1 MSEIRKN
8 PIRIHKIASIE
19 EPVSTQMIQSPKH
32 RIWPWISVVM
42 FLALGL
48 AFMGWLYLERLKPRT
63 DNPVVE
69 KYQAIFLT
77 NGQVYFG
84 KITKE
89 TNNYLVL
96 REIYYLQVTQPSL
109 QGSADQKQQQFAQ
122 KQEPQISL
130 VKLGNELHGPEDEM
144 FISRSQLLFY
154 ENLKENSQVV
164 KAIRDYKI
172 TPQR

>member
-1 MSEIRKN
+1 MSEIKKN

-19 EPVSTQMIQSPKH
+19 EPVSTQIIQSPRH
-32 RIWPWISVVM
+32 RVWPWISLVV
-42 FLALGL
+42 LLVLGL
-48 AFMGWLYLERLKPRT
+48 AFMGWLYLGRLKSGAE
-63 DNPVVE
+63 NPIVE

-84 KITKE
+84 KIAKE

-96 REIYYLQVTQPSL
+96 REIYYLQVTQPPL
-109 QGSADQKQQQFAQ
+109 QGSADQRQQQSTQ

-154 ENLKENSQVV
+154 ENLKENGQVV

-172 TPQR
+172 NPRR